1 MLLLRVV
8 LLVVLRRRLVHL
20 DGSHLLVLLVLVLL
34 LLVLLVLLVL
44 LLLLVRQHVGNSGG
58 MRCSSVV
65 GHERQ
70 AEGVE
75 GVDGE

>member
-1 MLLLRVV
+1 MLLLGVVV
-8 LLVVLRRRLVHL
+8 LLLVMVLLWRLVHL
-20 DGSHLLVLLVLVLL
+20 DGPH
-34 LLVLLVLLVL
+34 L
-44 LLLLVRQHVGNSGG
+44 LLLLLLLMLLMLLLLIREHVSDGGG

>member
-8 LLVVLRRRLVHL
+8 VLLVMVLLRLVHL
-20 DGSHLLVLLVLVLL
+20 DRPH
-34 LLVLLVLLVL
+34 L
-44 LLLLVRQHVGNSGG
+44 LLLLLICEHVGNSCG